1 MATAARAD
9 FDMGKKRVLIC
20 HGALQ
25 NLRDETA
32 LVFFSCHGALGNLRG
47 ENVSSV
53 PDRTASRDAIV

>member
-1 MATAARAD
+1 MDTAGRAD
-9 FDMGKKRVLIC
+9 FDMGEKCVLIC

-32 LVFFSCHGALGNLRG
+32 PVFFSCPGDLGNLRG

-53 PDRTASRDAIV
+53 PDRTASRDTIV